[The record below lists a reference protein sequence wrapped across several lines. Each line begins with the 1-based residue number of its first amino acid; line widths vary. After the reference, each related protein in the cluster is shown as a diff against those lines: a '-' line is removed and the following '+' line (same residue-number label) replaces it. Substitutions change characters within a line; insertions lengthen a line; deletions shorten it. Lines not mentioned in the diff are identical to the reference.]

1 MKITAFVL
9 ASSVAISAHAAL
21 PPPVAQALAAA
32 GIPESTVALYIHEVG
47 AQQPVIT
54 HAAERPLNP
63 ASTMKLVT
71 TYAGLELLGPAYTWT
86 TDVYAS
92 GPIQDDVLSGN
103 LAIRGGG
110 DPKLT
115 LENLWL
121 LLRNVRARG
130 IREIRGDVVFD
141 RSYFAA
147 DDYDP
152 ARFDGEPTRPYNTGP
167 DALLVNFKAVTLQ
180 FVPEAES
187 RSVRVI
193 VDPLLGAAQVVNNVS
208 LSDGACGDWVAKLK
222 FDAQGTAE
230 AVRLVVS
237 GPFSRDCGERTRSF
251 SLLGHRAY
259 AAALFTAL
267 WKELGGT
274 LAGSVRDGTV
284 PAGARLVA
292 TARSPA
298 LSEVIRDINKWSNNV
313 MARQLFLT
321 LGAVGAGTPGTL
333 DKARATIRQW
343 LNQKGLNVPD
353 LAMENGSGLSRVER
367 ISARGMGEM
376 LLDAYRSP
384 VMPEFISSMP
394 IVAADGTMRKR
405 LANAEV
411 AGQAHIKGG
420 TLAGVRAI
428 AGYVLDARG
437 RRSAV
442 VFMVN
447 HANAGNAQAAQDA
460 LLRWVYRR

>member
-1 MKITAFVL
+1 MKAAAFVFASIFAL
-9 ASSVAISAHAAL
+9 AARAAL

-32 GIPESTVALYIHEVG
+32 GIPESSVALYIHEVD
-47 AQQPVIT
+47 AQQPVIA
-54 HAAERPLNP
+54 HAPERPLNP

-103 LAIRGGG
+103 LVIRGGG

-115 LENLWL
+115 LENFWL

-130 IREIRGDVVFD
+130 IREIRGDVVLD

-152 ARFDGEPTRPYNTGP
+152 ARFDGEPIRPYNTGP

-208 LSDGACGDWVAKLK
+208 LTDGACGDWVAKLR
-222 FDAQGTAE
+222 FDAQGTPE
-230 AVRLVVS
+230 AVRLVVG

-274 LAGSVRDGTV
+274 LAGSVRDGTL

-321 LGAVGAGTPGTL
+321 LGALGAGTPGTL

-343 LNQKGLNVPD
+343 LNQKGLNVPE

-405 LANAEV
+405 LANADV